1 LTALLRALLLLLLPA
16 LSQAASLPLIESP
29 SPLLPAPMM
38 QLWQDPDGQADIEQV
53 KQLPESAWH
62 TVGRRDVSLGYS
74 GAVYWLHFSVSN
86 PSSQPIDWRLLIGNP
101 LLDYLDAYGL
111 DGERVYQGGDQRP
124 FAKRWIE
131 HRQLVL
137 PIRLQAGE
145 ERDLWLRMQSDGA
158 ANLSASMMS
167 AQQFERSE
175 QMALL
180 GQGLFFG
187 ALLAML
193 VYNLSIF
200 LITKDRAYLWYCLF
214 TGCFSLYQFIQ
225 LGFALQWLWPDSP
238 NWQQLS
244 FPLSSAAANFFA
256 ILFTHGL
263 LELNS
268 RHRAYTYVTRALLA
282 CCVLVIGL
290 ALFAPY
296 RLALFGSFALLAAS
310 AGYGCITTLLRWHD
324 GYAPAKLFALGWS
337 TLIIASL
344 FSVFSGTGLLP
355 YSQLTLHAQQV
366 GSLLELVIFSIVL
379 AARIRQAQRA
389 QQVTQSKL
397 YANEY
402 QLRLEQ
408 AKSLQLQRDI
418 SEGLESRVQ
427 ERTASLQYA
436 LHELS
441 SANQRLAELNR
452 RDSLTG
458 IFNRQVLNDELDRLL
473 SQAKRSHQSLA
484 ILMMDLDHFKAIN
497 DQHGHLLGDVCLR
510 HAAQR
515 LQHRLRN
522 NDLLVRF
529 GGEEFVAVLCDTD
542 PTGALELAEQL
553 RLDLEEN
560 PCQHQDL
567 SIPLTLSIGVYA
579 LQPEPEV
586 AINRELLLRRADQA
600 LYRAKEEGRNRVVS
614 FHSRTFAAS

>member
-1 LTALLRALLLLLLPA
+1 
-16 LSQAASLPLIESP
+16 
-29 SPLLPAPMM
+29 M
-38 QLWQDPDGQADIEQV
+38 QVWQDPDGQADINQV
-53 KQLPESAWH
+53 KQLPASAWH
-62 TVGRRDVSLGYS
+62 TVGRRDASFGYN

-86 PSSQPIDWRLLIGNP
+86 PSTQPLDWRLLIGNP
-101 LLDYLDAYGL
+101 LLDYLDVYGL
-111 DGERVYQGGDQRP
+111 DGDRVFQGGDQRP
-124 FAKRWIE
+124 FAQRWIE
-131 HRQLVL
+131 HRQLIL
-137 PIRLQAGE
+137 PLQLKAGE
-145 ERDLWLRMQSDGA
+145 ERDLWLRMQSAGS
-158 ANLSASMMS
+158 ANLGASLMS
-167 AQQFERSE
+167 AKQFERYE
-175 QMALL
+175 QLALL

-225 LGFALQWLWPDSP
+225 LGFALQWLWPNSP

-256 ILFTHGL
+256 VLFTHAL
-263 LELNS
+263 LELNG
-268 RHRAYTYVTRALLA
+268 RHRAYTYITRSLLL
-282 CCVLVIGL
+282 CCLAVIGL
-290 ALFAPY
+290 ALWGPY
-296 RLALFGSFALLAAS
+296 RIALFGSFILLFAS
-310 AGYGCITTLLRWHD
+310 AGYGCITTLLRWRD

-337 TLIIASL
+337 TLVIASL
-344 FSVFSGTGLLP
+344 FSVLSGTGLLA
-355 YSQLTLHAQQV
+355 YSQITLHAQQV
-366 GSLLELVIFSIVL
+366 GSLVELVIFSIVL
-379 AARIRQAQRA
+379 AARIRQTQRER
-389 QQVTQSKL
+389 QISQSKL
-397 YANEY
+397 YAKEY

-441 SANQRLAELNR
+441 TANQRLAELNR

-458 IFNRQVLNDELDRLL
+458 IFNRQVLNDELDRLI
-473 SQAKRSHQSLA
+473 SQAKRSHQSMA
-484 ILMMDLDHFKAIN
+484 ILMMDIDHFKAIN
-497 DQHGHLLGDVCLR
+497 DQYGHLLGDVCLR

-515 LQHRLRN
+515 LQHRLRS

-542 PTGALELAEQL
+542 PTGAVELAEQL
-553 RLDLEEN
+553 RLDLANN

-579 LQPEPEV
+579 LQPEPEPG
-586 AINRELLLRRADQA
+586 INRELMLRRADQA
-600 LYRAKEEGRNRVVS
+600 LYRAKEEGRNCVVS
-614 FHSRTFAAS
+614 FHSKYFAAS